1 MLGVV
6 INNLEELRKSGYH
19 FVENEE
25 GDFMRVE
32 YEDKIVQS
40 VGLTSEGRLE
50 IRDSDGNE
58 MKKCDSVKYML
69 GMGKEKLCVRFFNTP
84 HP

>member
-6 INNLEELRKSGYH
+6 INNLSELRKCGYH

-32 YEDKIVQS
+32 YENKIVQT
-40 VGLTSEGRLE
+40 VGLTPEGKLE
-50 IRDSDGNE
+50 IRDSCGNE
-58 MKKCDSVKYML
+58 TAEYNSIRYSM
-69 GMGKEKLCVRFFNTP
+69 GMGDEKLCVRFFNT
-84 HP
+84 